1 MPIATLVKVSPMD
14 TATGSRVD
22 IYLSNM
28 GDADM
33 GARVNGLGGNV
44 WVPALTTSPVLSMRT
59 WNGDF
64 TAAVEPG
71 EARLAFTLGP
81 VKRRVPAVETLY
93 WAGAPI
99 EVYAEEV
106 GTAWPWTARFAGN
119 VRDYAGSKRKWTL
132 TAAVDERK
140 FARNVLTA
148 SYFGT
153 GGIEGGGSL
162 KGKVKPLVLGW
173 ATNVEP
179 VLIDAV
185 NNVYQFSG
193 YGPIEGVTTLYE
205 RGSAFPASTGDYA
218 SYSALV
224 AATIPNGGWAT
235 SLAYGLIRLGA
246 PQYGVIT
253 GDVKGH
259 KVGASTPRLPGA
271 VISALATIAGVS
283 TGDLNTTSLTAFDTG
298 VPYPINLFI
307 DGQVEFA
314 DMAREIALSC
324 NWVAGISL
332 KGKFFAA
339 PVSLTPAAA
348 VTLNAQGS
356 AKPQVLETSEK
367 SVSLPYWKTVLGA
380 QRVWRVHSA
389 DEIAFTEELAVTG
402 YLTKEA
408 ASLSATSAGVVS
420 DFSPASGTFKVLQGQ
435 IDRTTDSTFS
445 LVSATGATATINA
458 TTGAYS
464 VSAMSADSATVTFQ
478 AVYNGVTLTKVLSL
492 TKAKTGAAGSDGTN
506 NATVTLYRRSASSP
520 AMPSGTFTYTFATGV
535 LSGGTLNGW
544 TQAAPAT
551 DGNPLWTI
559 TAAASSSA
567 ATASVTAASFSAA
580 VKIVQDGTAGGSG
593 TAALSIV
600 VTKKAVGLASYANG
614 DVTDFS
620 PAAGQLTVYLGNTD
634 VTASA
639 TLSATAS
646 GCTGTINTA
655 TNTPVSSQPKG
666 YYRVTAMSADTATL
680 TLTATYS
687 GQTLTEV
694 FALSKAKGGYEIVG
708 ALPST
713 NLFEGRVVYLTT
725 DDKLYRY
732 TGSAWTAAVP
742 AVDLTGTITTT
753 QITDG
758 AISTPKLAANAVTAN
773 ELAADAVTANKILAG
788 AVTTNK
794 LDAGAVTAAKLAT
807 TELITISAQIGD
819 GVITN
824 AKIGNLEVDSAKIA
838 NLTVGTNKI
847 TDNAITQ
854 SVSAFTATMT
864 PVVGV
869 SYGAI
874 QSCTITAE
882 AGDVVDIVAT
892 MNAEFISGSN
902 TVLNFRFVRGS
913 TVIYQA
919 YSWTPQYICPAFVDI
934 PGAGTH
940 TYELQVANAGLS
952 CEIDVSNRYMRLLRA
967 RK

>member
-106 GTAWPWTARFAGN
+106 GTAWPWTARFVGN

-148 SYFGT
+148 TYAGT
-153 GGIEGGGSL
+153 GGIEGGDSL

-193 YGPIEGVTTLYE
+193 YGAIEGVTTLYE
-205 RGSAFPASTGDYA
+205 RGSAFPASSGDYA
-218 SYSALV
+218 NYTALV

-271 VISALATIAGVS
+271 IISALASIAGVS

-298 VPYPINLFI
+298 VPYPINLFLS
-307 DGQVEFA
+307 DQVEFA

-332 KGKFFAA
+332 KGKFFTA
-339 PVSLTPAAA
+339 PVSLTPSAAI
-348 VTLNAQGS
+348 TLNAQGA
-356 AKPQVLETSEK
+356 AKPQVLDTNEK

-435 IDRTTDSTFS
+435 IDRTTASTFS

-478 AVYNGVTLTKVLSL
+478 AVYSGITMTKVLSL
-492 TKAKTGAAGSDGTN
+492 TKAKTGAAGTNGTNGTDGTDGLTITASPPVVSVARTPAGAVKSGELPKTVIMKVFDGTTDVTSSCTFSKTDTGCSFSSAGGGSFSLTALSAEDAYTTITATYGSMSITMKVAVAQPKDGSPASRDAATISTMNSSSTYVAIGSVDIVVANGASVGGAAYASYQPSSFATVGTRTVRQQAKVSIQNITDSGAESDGTAVIGTEGS
-506 NATVTLYRRSASSP
+506 ATYLGPGDFTINYRGSVSA
-520 AMPSGTFTYTFATGV
+520 
-535 LSGGTLNGW
+535 NH
-544 TQAAPAT
+544 
-551 DGNPLWTI
+551 
-559 TAAASSSA
+559 
-567 ATASVTAASFSAA
+567 SVTNSTGSPKTFR
-580 VKIVQDGTAGGSG
+580 VRFYIRYYDGAQP
-593 TAALSIV
+593 V
-600 VTKKAVGLASYANG
+600 N
-614 DVTDFS
+614 
-620 PAAGQLTVYLGNTD
+620 
-634 VTASA
+634 
-639 TLSATAS
+639 TAS
-646 GCTGTINTA
+646 GNWSA
-655 TNTPVSSQPKG
+655 SLE
-666 YYRVTAMSADTATL
+666 AM
-680 TLTATYS
+680 
-687 GQTLTEV
+687 
-694 FALSKAKGGYEIVG
+694 
-708 ALPST
+708 
-713 NLFEGRVVYLTT
+713 
-725 DDKLYRY
+725 
-732 TGSAWTAAVP
+732 
-742 AVDLTGTITTT
+742 
-753 QITDG
+753 
-758 AISTPKLAANAVTAN
+758 
-773 ELAADAVTANKILAG
+773 
-788 AVTTNK
+788 
-794 LDAGAVTAAKLAT
+794 
-807 TELITISAQIGD
+807 
-819 GVITN
+819 
-824 AKIGNLEVDSAKIA
+824 
-838 NLTVGTNKI
+838 
-847 TDNAITQ
+847 
-854 SVSAFTATMT
+854 
-864 PVVGV
+864 
-869 SYGAI
+869 
-874 QSCTITAE
+874 
-882 AGDVVDIVAT
+882 VA
-892 MNAEFISGSN
+892 
-902 TVLNFRFVRGS
+902 
-913 TVIYQA
+913 
-919 YSWTPQYICPAFVDI
+919 
-934 PGAGTH
+934 
-940 TYELQVANAGLS
+940 
-952 CEIDVSNRYMRLLRA
+952 
-967 RK
+967 

>member
-153 GGIEGGGSL
+153 GGIEGGDSL

-339 PVSLTPAAA
+339 PVSLSPSAAI
-348 VTLNAQGS
+348 TLNAQGA
-356 AKPQVLETSEK
+356 AKPQVLDTNEK
-367 SVSLPYWKTVLGA
+367 SVSLPYWKTVMGA
-380 QRVWRVHSA
+380 ARVWRVHSA
-389 DEIAFTEELAVTG
+389 DEIASSLIVADSIVGQGDLATQDRDTLPFGTGNRVRFSLFEKGLAGWTMIYNPSSLAAPTYTSGVDTGLYYAKMAFSFTATSQVISFGSDNSSSQYLVPVTAG
-402 YLTKEA
+402 EWLA
-408 ASLSATSAGVVS
+408 ASIGVGFTGPVATVGSRATIYFRNAAGSYIGSVDLVNTGTSVGGFASLHRIIAQAPANATSAVFEVYATSNGAGAASITLTKPSIMGV
-420 DFSPASGTFKVLQGQ
+420 ASNQTAFPEFAPGPSSEFGADVTSSAQIKVEMTT
-435 IDRTTDSTFS
+435 DRTVPATYLGDVSPTDLGNVLWTP
-445 LVSATGATATINA
+445 VVQRGATAIKVANGTTYALSNAAGGTFAVNNTNGSSTKGNVTISAMTANVA
-458 TTGAYS
+458 TVDLVVTVDGVAQPKITLRLTKQLAAPPSGGGGGGSGTMITWSGGEFVGIDTTSYTAVVSPVKTITLASGESLYGQASLDYFVSGIGAINRTMTFKWQYS
-464 VSAMSADSATVTFQ
+464 VA
-478 AVYNGVTLTKVLSL
+478 
-492 TKAKTGAAGSDGTN
+492 GANSWSD
-506 NATVTLYRRSASSP
+506 
-520 AMPSGTFTYTFATGV
+520 FATGV
-535 LSGGTLNGW
+535 TGSW
-544 TQAAPAT
+544 AT
-551 DGNPLWTI
+551 
-559 TAAASSSA
+559 
-567 ATASVTAASFSAA
+567 
-580 VKIVQDGTAGGSG
+580 
-593 TAALSIV
+593 
-600 VTKKAVGLASYANG
+600 
-614 DVTDFS
+614 
-620 PAAGQLTVYLGNTD
+620 
-634 VTASA
+634 
-639 TLSATAS
+639 
-646 GCTGTINTA
+646 
-655 TNTPVSSQPKG
+655 SSQYDGETFEFIEPVPG
-666 YYRVTAMSADTATL
+666 YAYVAQTK
-680 TLTATYS
+680 S
-687 GQTLTEV
+687 GL
-694 FALSKAKGGYEIVG
+694 G
-708 ALPST
+708 
-713 NLFEGRVVYLTT
+713 
-725 DDKLYRY
+725 
-732 TGSAWTAAVP
+732 
-742 AVDLTGTITTT
+742 
-753 QITDG
+753 
-758 AISTPKLAANAVTAN
+758 
-773 ELAADAVTANKILAG
+773 
-788 AVTTNK
+788 
-794 LDAGAVTAAKLAT
+794 
-807 TELITISAQIGD
+807 
-819 GVITN
+819 
-824 AKIGNLEVDSAKIA
+824 
-838 NLTVGTNKI
+838 
-847 TDNAITQ
+847 
-854 SVSAFTATMT
+854 
-864 PVVGV
+864 
-869 SYGAI
+869 
-874 QSCTITAE
+874 
-882 AGDVVDIVAT
+882 AGDYDIRLVGICNAT
-892 MNAEFISGSN
+892 GRTCA
-902 TVLNFRFVRGS
+902 
-913 TVIYQA
+913 
-919 YSWTPQYICPAFVDI
+919 
-934 PGAGTH
+934 PGG
-940 TYELQVANAGLS
+940 VANVEAK
-952 CEIDVSNRYMRLLRA
+952 V
-967 RK
+967 